1 MIESAI
7 SQALGTTG
15 KAIVFIATT
24 LMCGPVFWFM
34 SKMIFQ
40 TLMGLLLAII
50 LLFNMSGALLI
61 IVSFIEVFKPQFVV
75 RKGLSGITV

>member
-1 MIESAI
+1 
-7 SQALGTTG
+7 
-15 KAIVFIATT
+15 
-24 LMCGPVFWFM
+24 
-34 SKMIFQ
+34 MIFQ